1 MAAATARV
9 AMALGSA
16 ANSGKGVTMAEGEP
30 VGPDLS
36 SGIARAE
43 LADGAMLQGHV
54 AGEPVL
60 LARRGGAIFAVDA
73 LCTHYHGALKDGV
86 LDGATVRC
94 PLHHAC
100 FDLAT
105 GEALHAPAIDP
116 LSRWPVEERG
126 GRIFVGE
133 KRLPR
138 AAKAKKPSS
147 QPEKIV
153 ILGGGGAGFAA
164 AEKLRREGYD
174 RSLVVLSQEE
184 AMPIDRPN
192 LSKDYLAGNAPEE
205 WMPLRPDDFYADK
218 GIDLRL
224 DTEAVGIDRAKKE
237 MVLKDGSRVTY
248 DKLLLATGAEP
259 VKLTLP
265 GADPARVTTLR
276 SLADCRAIIGRL
288 EGVKRV
294 AVVGASFI
302 GLEVAASLGAR
313 NLEVHVIAPEKIPMA
328 KVLGPEMG
336 GFVRGLHE
344 ERGVIFHLGETAT
357 AMSGTHLSL
366 QGGGSLEAD
375 LVIAGIGVRPRL
387 ALAEQAGLAL
397 DRGVKVNQFLETSDP
412 DILAAGDI
420 ARWPDPHTGQAI
432 RVEHWVV
439 AMRQGQHAAS
449 VMLGERAPFAAV
461 PFFWS
466 QHYEVAINYVG
477 HAEAWDA
484 IEIEGDIAKRDC
496 LLRYR
501 SGGRVLAA
509 ASIGRDLDNLKAE
522 LAMEKETA

>member
-1 MAAATARV
+1 
-9 AMALGSA
+9 
-16 ANSGKGVTMAEGEP
+16 MAEGEP

-36 SGIARAE
+36 KGIARGE

-60 LARRGGAIFAVDA
+60 LARRGSEVFAVDA
-73 LCTHYHGALKDGV
+73 HCTHYHGALKDGV
-86 LDGATVRC
+86 LDGLTVRC

-100 FDLAT
+100 FDLRT

-116 LSRWPVEERG
+116 LSCWPVEERD
-126 GRIFVGE
+126 GRIFVGG

-138 AAKAKKPSS
+138 AAKAKKPSR
-147 QPEKIV
+147 QPERIV

-164 AEKLRREGYD
+164 AEKLRRDGYD
-174 RSLVVLSQEE
+174 KSLVILAQEE
-184 AMPIDRPN
+184 ARPIDRPN

-218 GIDLRL
+218 GIELRL
-224 DTEAVGIDRAKKE
+224 GAEAMAINRDKKE
-237 MVLKDGSRVTY
+237 VALKDGSRVAY

-259 VKLTLP
+259 VKLALP
-265 GADPARVTTLR
+265 GADPERMSTLR
-276 SLADCRAIIGRL
+276 TLADCRAIIGRL
-288 EGVKRV
+288 QGAKRV

-302 GLEVAASLGAR
+302 GLEVAASLRAR

-328 KVLGPEMG
+328 KVLGPELG
-336 GFVRGLHE
+336 AFVRGLHE

-357 AMSGTHLSL
+357 AMDGTRLTL
-366 QGGGSLEAD
+366 QGGASLDAD
-375 LVIAGIGVRPRL
+375 LVIAGIGVRPRT

-397 DRGVKVNQFLETSDP
+397 DRGVKVNGFLETNDP

-420 ARWPDPHTGQAI
+420 ARWPDRHTGQAI

-449 VMLGERAPFAAV
+449 VMLGDRKPFAAV

-466 QHYEVAINYVG
+466 QHYDVAINYVG
-477 HAEAWDA
+477 HAEAWDKV
-484 IEIEGDIAKRDC
+484 EIEGDIHKRDC
-496 LLRYR
+496 LLRYE
-501 SGGRVLAA
+501 SGRRVRAA
-509 ASIGRDLDNLKAE
+509 ASIGRDVDNLAAG
-522 LAMEKETA
+522 LAMEKDFA